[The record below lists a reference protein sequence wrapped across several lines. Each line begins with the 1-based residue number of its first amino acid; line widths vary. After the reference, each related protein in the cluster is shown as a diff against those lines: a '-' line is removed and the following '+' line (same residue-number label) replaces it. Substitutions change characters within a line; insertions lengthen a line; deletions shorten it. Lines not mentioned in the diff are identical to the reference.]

1 MIQIDIQNHNHCSH
15 LCFYSPKIKNILSY
29 VLVETKSNISVGNYQ
44 ILVALYAYVQI
55 NQVFL
60 ILGCHAVRGPSQPNI
75 WITDISFFSKEIW
88 YFNIILKKKSY
99 KLNDSSL
106 CDILGCQVV
115 TGWSQ
120 PNIWISKEPSTPLSY
135 HFCLA

>member
-1 MIQIDIQNHNHCSH
+1 MIQINIQIRKHWSH
-15 LCFYSPKIKNILSY
+15 LCFYSPKIKIILSY
-29 VLVETKSNISVGNYQ
+29 VLVETKSNLSVGNYQ
-44 ILVALYAYVQI
+44 MLVALCLDVQI

-60 ILGCHAVRGPSQPNI
+60 ILGCHAVPGPSQPNI
-75 WITDISFFSKEIW
+75 WITDTAFFSKKIW

-106 CDILGCQVV
+106 CDILGCQVL